1 MKKILV
7 LAALAAA
14 FLSTNVFFSFPTV
27 SAKANKFH
35 SKTDG
40 IPGRY
45 IVLLNE
51 EQLGSDMAQPTV
63 DSNAQYLAAVYG
75 GNVHQTYFS
84 AVKGFVANMS
94 AEQAL
99 AMSMDENVT
108 LVEQDSLISV
118 SASQLNPGWHLDRVD
133 QRNLPW
139 SSTYSYDQNGAGV
152 HAYILDTGI
161 RSTHVDFGGRAN
173 AVYDNVG
180 DGQNGNDCNG
190 HGTHVAG
197 ILGGSTYGVAKGS
210 SLHAI
215 RVMNCSGVGSIAG
228 LLDGIDWLTAHHAS
242 PAVANISLA
251 AGGFSPSL
259 ELGVTNSI
267 NSGVTYAVA
276 AGNAN
281 ADACNFTPSRTTAAI
296 TVGAS
301 DETDLRALY
310 SNWGTCVDIFAPGN
324 QVISAG
330 IANDTAARSL
340 SGSSMAAPMVAGA
353 AALYL
358 QTHPTASPSAVA
370 SAIIGTAT
378 SGVLDTLNT
387 PSPNKL
393 LYSWV
398 NGAPA
403 PTPTVTP
410 TPTPTPTSTPT
421 NAKVTVKKR
430 VRNVTTVET
439 PTTAFPYSAVNLS
452 TSNFAL
458 QTNQDYI
465 DPNVQPSTSSN
476 PIIVTEAPVDGWM
489 LDSISCMDAAG
500 GTANTTVDLVNH
512 KVTIIAGQGQQI
524 ECTFT
529 SEQLAP
535 TAADAVISG
544 RVADAYGRGVRNI
557 SLFLF
562 DPQTGVTRSVRTNAF
577 GYYTFVEVEVGHT
590 YMIEAAET
598 KRWSIANSQR
608 TVTPTD
614 NIIGLDFQAEE
625 N

>member
-1 MKKILV
+1 MKKLYFVFSLMAVCV
-7 LAALAAA
+7 LTAVA
-14 FLSTNVFFSFPTV
+14 FSQ
-27 SAKANKFH
+27 SAH
-35 SKTDG
+35 SKFKASETG
-40 IPGRY
+40 VAGRY
-45 IVLLNE
+45 IVLLNDKSA
-51 EQLGSDMAQPTV
+51 SDPAAPFV
-63 DSNAQYLAAVYG
+63 VNSLANDIASSYG
-75 GNVHQTYFS
+75 GTVERTYS
-84 AVKGFVANMS
+84 VAVKGFSTIMS
-94 AEQAL
+94 EEQAVAL
-99 AMSMDENVT
+99 SNDSRVK
-108 LVEQDSLISV
+108 LVEPDRAITLS
-118 SASQLNPGWHLDRVD
+118 SQQTNAPWHLDRID
-133 QRNLPW
+133 QRALPW
-139 SSTYSYDQNGAGV
+139 DTTYNYSSSGAGV
-152 HAYILDTGI
+152 HVYILDTGI
-161 RSTHVDFGGRAN
+161 RVTHQEFGGRASVAN
-173 AVYDNVG
+173 DFVG

-281 ADACNFTPSRTTAAI
+281 ADACNFTPSRTTTAI

-489 LDSISCMDAAG
+489 LDSISCVDAAG

-614 NIIGLDFQAEE
+614 NILGLDFQAEE